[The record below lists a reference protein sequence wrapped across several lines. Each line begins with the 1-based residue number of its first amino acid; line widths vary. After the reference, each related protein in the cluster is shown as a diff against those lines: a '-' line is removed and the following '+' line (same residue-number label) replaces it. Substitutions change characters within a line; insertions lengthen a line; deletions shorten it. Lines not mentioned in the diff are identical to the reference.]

1 MNSFEFYSPTRVVFG
16 RGVVAQL
23 GVVCKELGS
32 KALLVYGR
40 SSIKESGLYD
50 QVIDQLSRQGISVVE
65 HGFVT
70 AKPVRDRG
78 EQGIR
83 RAKEEQ
89 ADFTL
94 AVGGGSVIDE
104 SKAIAA
110 GALCRTPLWDFYLKK
125 QIIRQALPIVAV
137 QTLPATSSE
146 TNQAGVLT
154 NPETREK
161 FSIRSPHLAPRA
173 AFLDPELTFSV
184 PRSYTSY
191 ACFDIMS
198 HLLEGYFTATD
209 PFAPVQEGFVEGM
222 VRAVMESLERI
233 LGDPRDFNAR
243 ASVMW
248 AGALAWNGLAN
259 AGLEGAS
266 IPNHML
272 EHPLSAVY
280 NIPHGAGLSVV
291 MPAWLEMKK
300 REIQPRIL
308 KFGREILRLPGLS
321 SLARDE
327 DRTDA
332 VIEAFRAWIAS
343 VNCPLTLAEAGVED
357 PDVDELTTQALK
369 LGKLWGITGY
379 DKQIIRGLYE
389 NCR

>member
-1 MNSFEFYSPTRVVFG
+1 MNNFEFYSPTRVIFG
-16 RGVVAQL
+16 RGVVSRL
-23 GVVCKELGS
+23 GEVCGVLG
-32 KALLVYGR
+32 KRAFLVYGR
-40 SSIKESGLYD
+40 SSIKQSGLYG
-50 QVIDQLSRQGISVVE
+50 QVKEQLSKAGVSVVE
-65 HGFVT
+65 HGGVT
-70 AKPVRDRG
+70 ANPVLAHA
-78 EQGIR
+78 EEGIR
-83 RAKEEQ
+83 LAKDEKV
-89 ADFTL
+89 DFIL

-110 GALCRTPLWDFYLKK
+110 GACSDTPLWDFYLKK
-125 QIIRQALPIVAV
+125 AVIGKALPIVAV

-173 AFLDPELTFSV
+173 AFLDPELTFTV
-184 PRSYTSY
+184 PLSYTSY

-209 PFAPVQEGFVEGM
+209 PFAPVQEGFVEGS
-222 VRAVMESLERI
+222 VRAVMASLEKIRK
-233 LGDPRDFNAR
+233 DPRDFNAR

-280 NIPHGAGLSVV
+280 DVPHGAGLSVV
-291 MPAWLEMKK
+291 MSAWLEMKK

-308 KFGREILRLPGLS
+308 KFGTEILRFPGLS
-321 SLARDE
+321 RIPRDE
-327 DRTDA
+327 DKADA
-332 VIEAFRAWIAS
+332 VIETFRAWIVS
-343 VNCPLTLAEAGVED
+343 VDCPLTMAQAGVKD
-357 PDVDELTTQALK
+357 PDVEELTRQALK
-369 LGKLWGITGY
+369 LGRLWGISGY
-379 DKQIIRGLYE
+379 DEKSVRGLYE
-389 NCR
+389 ACR

>member
-1 MNSFEFYSPTRVVFG
+1 MNNFEFYSPTRVIFG
-16 RGVVAQL
+16 QGVVSRL
-23 GVVCKELGS
+23 GEVCGALG
-32 KALLVYGR
+32 KRALLVYGR

-50 QVIDQLSRQGISVVE
+50 QVKAQLSLAGVSVAE
-65 HGFVT
+65 HGGVI
-70 AKPVRDRG
+70 ANPVLSHA
-78 EQGIR
+78 EEGIR
-83 RAKEEQ
+83 IARKENS
-89 ADFTL
+89 DFIL

-110 GALCRTPLWDFYLKK
+110 GACSETPLWDFYLKK
-125 QIIRQALPIVAV
+125 AIIEKALPIVAV

-154 NPETREK
+154 NPLTREK
-161 FSIRSPHLAPRA
+161 FSIRSPHLVPRA
-173 AFLDPELTFSV
+173 AFLDPELTFTV
-184 PRSYTSY
+184 PLSYTSY

-198 HLLEGYFTATD
+198 HLLEGYFTSTD
-209 PFAPVQEGFVEGM
+209 PFAPVQEGFVQGM

-233 LGDPRDFNAR
+233 LEDPRDYNAR

-280 NIPHGAGLSVV
+280 DVPHGAGLAVV

-300 REIQPRIL
+300 SEIQPRIL
-308 KFGREILRLPGLS
+308 KFGTEILRLPGLS
-321 SLARDE
+321 GTSGEAE
-327 DRTDA
+327 KVDA
-332 VIEAFRAWIAS
+332 VIAAFKTWIS
-343 VNCPLTLAEAGVED
+343 SINCPLTLDEAGVKD
-357 PDVDELTTQALK
+357 PDIQELTLQALK
-369 LGKLWGITGY
+369 LGRLWGVPGY
-379 DKQIIRGLYE
+379 DEKTIRGFYDSI
-389 NCR
+389 R